1 MGKETSTPM
10 VRSQPRRRWSVL
22 LRRVVLEVN
31 PELTAHAR
39 QGRTVA
45 EARVRRN
52 AMFRRLDRQQRR
64 VPRGP
69 LRLARTTLANA
80 WRHRV
85 LGLAAEAG
93 FWQLL
98 SLPPLLLSLLG
109 ALGYVAD
116 AIGGDALSSIRDS
129 ILRGAGDLLTESVVD
144 DAVRPTVD
152 EILSR
157 GRPDVISIGF
167 VLSLWTG
174 STAMAT
180 FVNTITIAYGQRD
193 LRSAVRSRL
202 VALWL
207 FLAQL
212 TSGVI
217 ILPALILGPGMIS
230 RIFDAD
236 RHPSVDH
243 LLTLLFWPVVGL
255 VALTMLTSLY
265 HLSLPVR
272 RPWWRALPG
281 ATLALV
287 CWLVGSDLLR
297 LYLEIVFSHELVY
310 GSLGAPVAALL
321 FFYITALAVLFGAEL
336 NAALDEQF
344 SRRSRKHTDGPTAA
358 GSAPPTGP
366 APPTGSL
373 PPTDGPSPGVG
384 PHPEDGH
391 HSGDGGA
398 GPASRG
404 GGGSDDH
411 CAADDAPTV
420 PVAPLRRG
428 PAQPAQ

>member
-1 MGKETSTPM
+1 M

-22 LRRVVLEVN
+22 LRRVVLEAN

-39 QGRTVA
+39 QSRTVA
-45 EARVRRN
+45 EARVRRS

-116 AIGGDALSSIRDS
+116 AIGGGALSSIRDS

-230 RIFDAD
+230 RILDAD
-236 RHPSVDH
+236 RHPLVDH

-287 CWLVGSDLLR
+287 CWLVGSYLLR

-336 NAALDEQF
+336 NAALDEQ
-344 SRRSRKHTDGPTAA
+344 SSHRSKKHTHGSTAA
-358 GSAPPTGP
+358 GSTPPTGSAPPTGP
-366 APPTGSL
+366 AP
-373 PPTDGPSPGVG
+373 
-384 PHPEDGH
+384 
-391 HSGDGGA
+391 
-398 GPASRG
+398 ASYT
-404 GGGSDDH
+404 H
-411 CAADDAPTV
+411 
-420 PVAPLRRG
+420 L
-428 PAQPAQ
+428 